1 MTPTTTKE
9 AAEQLRAS
17 CIGAAVNLTI
27 LALFVLFAWN
37 VGVIGL
43 IGAAGGYAA
52 GISYWTALG
61 SAVLLRLLAAAKA

>member
-1 MTPTTTKE
+1 MTPQTTQE
-9 AAEQLRAS
+9 AAEQLKAS
-17 CIGAAVNLTI
+17 CIGALVNVML

-52 GISYWTALG
+52 TIGYWTALG
-61 SAVLLRLLAAAKA
+61 AAVSLRLLAAAKA